1 MNGEGINPSPT
12 KDSRIVGAGSIPARA
27 FSGESARITGGL
39 QTEVWEESTT

>member
-12 KDSRIVGAGSIPARA
+12 KDSRIVGAGFILARA

-39 QTEVWEESTT
+39 QMTILEESAT